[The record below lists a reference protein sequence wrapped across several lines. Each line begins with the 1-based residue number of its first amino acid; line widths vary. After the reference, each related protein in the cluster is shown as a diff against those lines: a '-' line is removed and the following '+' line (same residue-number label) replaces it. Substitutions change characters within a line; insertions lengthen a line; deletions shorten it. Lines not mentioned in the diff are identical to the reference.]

1 MRRRG
6 RIIRKMRC
14 VILAAGPVENAE
26 ILCPLLRPD
35 DWVIAADGGV
45 RLAGRL
51 GIQPN
56 LIVADFDSA
65 KPDELSSD
73 EVPQIRMPV
82 EKDLTDTMA
91 AAAEGLKRGFR
102 DFLLLGCTGG
112 RLDHTQACIAVMHYL
127 LNRGAHAILADEHN
141 RLELHIP
148 GRFTVEPREF
158 WKLSL
163 LPYAGNVS
171 GLTVKNAAYP
181 LENKTLVMDDT
192 LGISNEFLEGPVEI
206 SFQEGILMVFLSKD

>member
-1 MRRRG
+1 
-6 RIIRKMRC
+6 MRC

-26 ILCPLLRPD
+26 ILRPLLRPD

-45 RLAGRL
+45 HLAGRL
-51 GIQPN
+51 GVRPD

-65 KPDELSSD
+65 QPGERFPDD
-73 EVPQIRMPV
+73 VPQIRMPV
-82 EKDLTDTMA
+82 KKDLTDTMA
-91 AAAEGLKRGFR
+91 AAIEGLRRGFR

-112 RLDHTQACIAVMHYL
+112 RLDHMQACISVMFYL
-127 LNRGAHAILADEHN
+127 LNRGSRAAMADGN
-141 RLELHIP
+141 NWLELYMP
-148 GRFTVEPREF
+148 GCFMVEPRKS

-163 LPYAGNVS
+163 LPYAGDVF

-181 LENKTLVMDDT
+181 LKNKTLVMEDP

-206 SFQEGILMVFLSKD
+206 SFRKGILMVFLSKD